1 MAALLAGIKNMN
13 FLQNN
18 IDYEFA
24 SKVQESKSEQII
36 KK

>member
-1 MAALLAGIKNMN
+1 MAELLAGIKYMN

-24 SKVQESKSEQII
+24 SKVQDSKWEQII